1 VSDDAMTNPCTRRD
15 LTEALA
21 DQPTKQDLQTA
32 LANHPTKQDLQRYA
46 TKLDLETW
54 GGALMARMD
63 ARFERGFAE
72 MRQILDE
79 RLDRRFA
86 EMRQILDER
95 LDRRFAEMR
104 QILAESQRTMIA
116 ELARHSVAN
125 AEDLRTRVR
134 AVDDQY
140 RDLPPRVTK
149 L

>member
-1 VSDDAMTNPCTRRD
+1 MSDDAMTNPCTRRD

-86 EMRQILDER
+86 EMRQIL
-95 LDRRFAEMR
+95 
-104 QILAESQRTMIA
+104 AESQRTMIA